1 MPKIIK
7 TMGEGHAKGELY
19 PLLVAALADITAQ
32 KVIID
37 ELILDHAILVTQL
50 GDISDKYAAHRHSVA
65 GASGVGTAPSTEATT
80 AGATASTI
88 AKTLATLTAVTTA
101 LTVTS

>member
-1 MPKIIK
+1 MPKIEK
-7 TMGEGHAKGELY
+7 KLEVGQ
-19 PLLVAALADITAQ
+19 PLGIYDLLIAALADITAQ

-50 GDISDKYAAHRHSVA
+50 TDISTKYADHRHSVA
-65 GASGVGTAPSTEATT
+65 GAAGTGTKPST
-80 AGATASTI
+80 AGATADTTASTI
-88 AKTLATLTAVTTA
+88 AATLATLTAVTTA

>member
-1 MPKIIK
+1 MPKIEK
-7 TMGEGHAKGELY
+7 KHAQGFGTGYLY
-19 PLLVAALADITAQ
+19 TLLVALKADVAAQ

-37 ELILDHAILVTQL
+37 EMILDHAILVTQL
-50 GDISDKYAAHRHSVA
+50 GDISDKYADHRHSVA
-65 GASGVGTAPSTEATT
+65 GAASTGTKPST
-80 AGATASTI
+80 AGATADTTASTI

>member
-1 MPKIIK
+1 
-7 TMGEGHAKGELY
+7 MGEGFGRGELY
-19 PLLVAALADITAQ
+19 PLLKAALVDMAAQ

-50 GDISDKYAAHRHSVA
+50 NDISDKYADHRHSVA
-65 GASGVGTAPSTEATT
+65 GAAAAGTKPSTGGAAAE
-80 AGATASTI
+80 ATASTI
-88 AKTLATLTAVTTA
+88 AKTLDTLTATTTA

>member
-1 MPKIIK
+1 MPKITK
-7 TMGEGHAKGELY
+7 PMGEGHGKGELY
-19 PLLVAALADITAQ
+19 PLLKALLVDVAAQ

-65 GASGVGTAPSTEATT
+65 GAASTGTAPSTEAAA

-88 AKTLATLTAVTTA
+88 AKTLVGLTAVTTA

>member
-1 MPKIIK
+1 MPKIVK
-7 TMGEGHAKGELY
+7 AQAQGFGTGSLY
-19 PLLVAALADITAQ
+19 TLIVALKNDVAAQ

-50 GDISDKYAAHRHSVA
+50 GDISDKYADHRHSVA
-65 GASGVGTAPSTEATT
+65 GGAATGTKPSTGGAAAE
-80 AGATASTI
+80 ATASTI